1 MTPFQR
7 LLTGMWT
14 ERSIFAQCESLH
26 ITQIDIKH
34 MSMNRKLKIT
44 ELNRISTEEFKEA
57 EKLPLVSNSCQVE
70 AVKFSLTTS
79 IFFRSSC
86 CSKIFAF
93 DTWFFFFVPLRFMLD
108 TSCILWILPTGQV
121 SNNPN
126 LLEVF
131 FCVNLLPYLKYTG
144 SFLQYSLNNF
154 IVNGKVI
161 FLYNNRLKSI
171 IKPLEIAYSHNF

>member
-1 MTPFQR
+1 M
-7 LLTGMWT
+7 
-14 ERSIFAQCESLH
+14 
-26 ITQIDIKH
+26 K
-34 MSMNRKLKIT
+34 
-44 ELNRISTEEFKEA
+44 
-57 EKLPLVSNSCQVE
+57 NSRQVE
-70 AVKFSLTTS
+70 AVRFFLITL

-131 FCVNLLPYLKYTG
+131 FYVNLLPYLKYTG
-144 SFLQYSLNNF
+144 SFLKTLQKFNGSLKNSLEHIMGRKF
-154 IVNGKVI
+154 GWKRQTVSHPPI
-161 FLYNNRLKSI
+161 FFLNSLIFTQPFEFSRVAKNTSMNWMTQTKMHTL
-171 IKPLEIAYSHNF
+171 LGG